1 MTSENTCSAARGS
14 LVCTLHRGHKG
25 THYDSLRDASFAEPL
40 DPDGYLGAPPE
51 RDEHAERQEVS
62 P

>member
-1 MTSENTCSAARGS
+1 MTAENTCAALCGS
-14 LVCTLHRGHKG
+14 LVCTLHEGHKG

-40 DPDGYLGAPPE
+40 DPDGDLEAPPE
-51 RDEHAERQEVS
+51 RDEQAERQEVH